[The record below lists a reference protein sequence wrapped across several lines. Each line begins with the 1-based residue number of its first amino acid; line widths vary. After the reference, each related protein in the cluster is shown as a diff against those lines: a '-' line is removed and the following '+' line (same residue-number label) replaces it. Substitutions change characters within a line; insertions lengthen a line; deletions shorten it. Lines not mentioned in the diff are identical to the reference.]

1 MVVANTGNLYVVDS
15 AEKEIIGV
23 FMIHDEPIRCINLH
37 NDAEDANK
45 QYVITCSN
53 NGKVKVWKLDFS
65 SLILEVKLD
74 S

>member
-1 MVVANTGNLYVVDS
+1 
-15 AEKEIIGV
+15 
-23 FMIHDEPIRCINLH
+23 MIHDEPIRCINLH

-65 SLILEVKLD
+65 
-74 S
+74 